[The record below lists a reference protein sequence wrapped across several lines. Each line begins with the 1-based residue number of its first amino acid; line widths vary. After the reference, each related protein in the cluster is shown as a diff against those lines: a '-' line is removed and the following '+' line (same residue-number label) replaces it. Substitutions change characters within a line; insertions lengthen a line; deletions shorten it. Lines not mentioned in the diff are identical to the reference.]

1 MPLLLAL
8 MHIYCYCILC
18 AGIPVNTIKKE
29 KKQGLCRVLAHGK
42 GTKCP
47 LPCACSRQRGHAST
61 NCVVLGWDL
70 AIGLSLCRVL
80 IEDPRQTEHG

>member
-8 MHIYCYCILC
+8 MHIYCYCILS

-29 KKQGLCRVLAHGK
+29 KKLGLCCVLAHGK

-47 LPCACSRQRGHAST
+47 VPCACSRQRRHAST
-61 NCVVLGWDL
+61 DYAAGLGIWLLDGVF
-70 AIGLSLCRVL
+70 AVF
-80 IEDPRQTEHG
+80 